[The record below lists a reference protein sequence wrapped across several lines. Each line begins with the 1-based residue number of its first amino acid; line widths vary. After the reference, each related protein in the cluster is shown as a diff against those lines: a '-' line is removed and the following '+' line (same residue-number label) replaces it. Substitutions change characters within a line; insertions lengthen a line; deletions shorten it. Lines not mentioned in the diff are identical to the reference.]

1 MDANADYEILQ
12 SFLVSTSGPPAS
24 QTQEGL
30 ILEVLV
36 GTMIGTVIALF
47 VIVREL
53 VWTQRR
59 MDTLV
64 RELITLRDKQISK
77 AASAPGASSS
87 DRDKR
92 LDQCGGS

>member
-1 MDANADYEILQ
+1 M
-12 SFLVSTSGPPAS
+12 
-24 QTQEGL
+24 
-30 ILEVLV
+30 LEVLV
-36 GTMIGTVIALF
+36 GTIIGTVIALLF
-47 VIVREL
+47 IVREL

-64 RELITLRDKQISK
+64 RELIALRDKQILM